1 MKTVGLYFGSF
12 NPIHIG
18 HVAIGNYFVE
28 FANLSEV
35 WFVPSPQN
43 PLKEFEGL
51 AKVDNRVDMVR
62 LAVENSHPGFKVCTD
77 ELTLPTPSYTHQTL
91 IHLTEKYP
99 QVRFKLIIGG
109 DSLKSFHK
117 WKNFEDIPRLADLL
131 VYPRNAYELEEISF
145 PFPIQIV
152 EAPAIDISS
161 TQIRQWLLNHHDIR
175 MFMPKGVYEYIQLN
189 NLYK

>member
-18 HVAIGNYFVE
+18 HLAIGNYFAE

-43 PLKEFEGL
+43 PLKELKGL
-51 AKVDNRVDMVR
+51 ARVADRVEMVR
-62 LAVENSHPGFKVCTD
+62 IAIQDSHLALKICTD
-77 ELTLPTPSYTHQTL
+77 ELTLPTPSFTHQTL
-91 IHLTEKYP
+91 VYLTNKYP
-99 QVRFKLIIGG
+99 DIRFKLIIGG
-109 DSLKSFHK
+109 DSLKNFHK

-131 VYPRNAYELEEISF
+131 VYPRNSDSLEGISF
-145 PFPIQIV
+145 TFPFQIV
-152 EAPAIDISS
+152 EAPTVDISS
-161 TQIRQWLLNHHDIR
+161 TQIREWLLNHHDIR
-175 MFMPKGVYEYIQLN
+175 MFLPKGVYEFIQSN